1 VRTAGIREARQ
12 NLSLLLDEVRK
23 GREVVITER
32 GRPVAKLVPLDRPR
46 GWGVP
51 NLAAFRRKMPVL
63 DPPCRPASRRI
74 ATIASSRHGARLRER
89 RAEYRA
95 GLTGPLY
102 CDTSAVLK
110 LYLPEPGSA
119 EFNEIMEGRDDV
131 FVSDLVVTEIVSA
144 VARRLYQGSLSRET
158 ARRLQHAIVGCLDEG
173 VYHRVELTRDVHRRA
188 EHYLLTLQATPL
200 RAADALHLA
209 LATSARAAS
218 LATFDARL
226 GAAARA
232 AGLSAYPP
240 EAQPICR
247 AIA

>member
-1 VRTAGIREARQ
+1 
-12 NLSLLLDEVRK
+12 
-23 GREVVITER
+23 
-32 GRPVAKLVPLDRPR
+32 
-46 GWGVP
+46 
-51 NLAAFRRKMPVL
+51 
-63 DPPCRPASRRI
+63 
-74 ATIASSRHGARLRER
+74 
-89 RAEYRA
+89 
-95 GLTGPLY
+95 LY

-119 EFNEIMEGRDDV
+119 EFNKIMEGRDDV

-158 ARRLQHAIVGCLDEG
+158 ARRLQHAIVGRLDEG

-188 EHYLLTLQATPL
+188 EHYLLTLQVTPL

-232 AGLSAYPP
+232 AGLSAYP
-240 EAQPICR
+240 A
-247 AIA
+247 

>member
-1 VRTAGIREARQ
+1 
-12 NLSLLLDEVRK
+12 
-23 GREVVITER
+23 
-32 GRPVAKLVPLDRPR
+32 
-46 GWGVP
+46 
-51 NLAAFRRKMPVL
+51 M
-63 DPPCRPASRRI
+63 
-74 ATIASSRHGARLRER
+74 
-89 RAEYRA
+89 
-95 GLTGPLY
+95 Y

-119 EFNEIMEGRDDV
+119 EFNKIMEGRDDV

-158 ARRLQHAIVGCLDEG
+158 ARRLQHAIVGRLDEG

-188 EHYLLTLQATPL
+188 EHYLLTLQVTPL

-232 AGLSAYPP
+232 AGLSAYP
-240 EAQPICR
+240 A
-247 AIA
+247 